1 MRIGARIKA
10 GGQMWRAKAR
20 RLARTWIRDPRG
32 ATAVEFALVVG
43 PLIFMIMCC
52 LELALVILVTVT
64 LDNATDM
71 ASREI
76 RTGEVTSASTA
87 ADFKQLICNNMSW
100 LSGSCTASLEV
111 DVRTFDSFAL
121 VDMTPP
127 IQNGKFDASTFLYQ
141 VGGGSKIQLVR
152 AYYEWPLF
160 TPFLKPGLSTL
171 ANGDALITSTTVFRN
186 EPF

>member
-1 MRIGARIKA
+1 MANHGASMRTYAIF
-10 GGQMWRAKAR
+10 R
-20 RLARTWIRDPRG
+20 RLATRWRKDRRG

-52 LELALVILVTVT
+52 LELALVILVSVT
-64 LDNATDM
+64 LDNATEM

-76 RTGEVTSASTA
+76 RTGEMTSASTSD
-87 ADFKQLICNNMSW
+87 DFRKLICNNMSW
-100 LSGSCTASLEV
+100 LSGSCLASLQV
-111 DVRTFDSFAL
+111 DVRTYDSFSL
-121 VDMTPP
+121 VDLSTP
-127 IQNGKFDASTFLYQ
+127 IKNGQFSASTFYYQ

-171 ANGDALITSTTVFRN
+171 SNGDALITSTAIFRN